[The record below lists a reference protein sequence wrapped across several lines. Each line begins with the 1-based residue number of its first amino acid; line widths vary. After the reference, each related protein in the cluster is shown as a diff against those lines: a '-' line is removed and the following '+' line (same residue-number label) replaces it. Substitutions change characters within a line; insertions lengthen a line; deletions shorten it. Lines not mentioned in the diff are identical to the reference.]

1 VIDKDTLRVG
11 LLLDDDPTYPGKG
24 FLHLACAPAYAEVD
38 PAAHLTATSK
48 KLGKPDRVKMSAVL
62 AALSA
67 LDREPRGQE
76 LEAAAVRVLQ
86 KKNPPELSVLADW
99 LEEQGAV
106 IDTAELVQL
115 LKVRAQRSG
124 RQ

>member
-11 LLLDDDPTYPGKG
+11 LLLDDDPDYPGKG

-38 PAAHLTATSK
+38 PTAHLSGTSK
-48 KLGKPDRVKMSAVL
+48 KLGKPDREKMSAVL
-62 AALSA
+62 RAMSC
-67 LDREPRGQE
+67 LDRETRGQE
-76 LEAAAVRVLQ
+76 LEVAAARVL
-86 KKNPPELSVLADW
+86 KKQDPPEVSVLADW

-106 IDTAELVQL
+106 VEKAELVQL